1 MAEDGEAATCA
12 HFFEFGGSE
21 FGDGVADV
29 PEGFVSLKL
38 WSENGEV
45 GERFEADVF
54 LDVGLMADV
63 FHIDFITDVGKQG

>member
-1 MAEDGEAATCA
+1 MAEDGEAAACA

-29 PEGFVSLKL
+29 PESFVSLEL

-63 FHIDFITDVGKQG
+63 FHVDFIADVGEQG

>member
-1 MAEDGEAATCA
+1 MTEDGEAAACA

-29 PEGFVSLKL
+29 SEGFVSLEL
-38 WSENGEV
+38 GSEHGEV
-45 GERFEADVF
+45 GEGFEADVF